1 MKVLGVL
8 GGLVMLFGLT
18 HVRANVR
25 VICTMTRLIV
35 EMRRLPLVD
44 DLPVQPHELTLGD
57 DCPVS
62 TVHSQYLIFNY
73 VVSLC
78 GMRIYEQQSG
88 LLIETSITYN
98 SPQLDFYVHLPIACF
113 VPRNSLIS
121 TIMKRGRVPSRE
133 YMIVQNTWP
142 ALGASE
148 YMEMNLRMLSWTT
161 CPLLGYGNF
170 TASKYIEGGI

>member
-113 VPRNSLIS
+113 VPRPGIESCVHYRHVEDTSRNSLIS

-148 YMEMNLRMLSWTT
+148 YMEMNLRMLSW
-161 CPLLGYGNF
+161 
-170 TASKYIEGGI
+170 